1 MYVTVEELKMHLRIE
16 QAAEDVY
23 LGKLLGMAQAA
34 AQDFCK
40 TTFEAPSEPVR
51 LAVLLH
57 ASHFYAHREAADNVA
72 YMAMAEAFTALL
84 WPYRAVELLF

>member
-23 LGKLLGMAQAA
+23 LGKLLAMAQAA
-34 AQDFCK
+34 VEDFCGG
-40 TTFEAPSEPVR
+40 TFETPAEPVR

-57 ASHFYAHREAADNVA
+57 ASHFYAHREG
-72 YMAMAEAFTALL
+72 AERATYLSMVDAFKALL
-84 WPYRAVELLF
+84 WPYRVAELLF